1 MKKVA
6 KGKRG
11 YTLSHRK
18 WQILKMSLYIAL
30 ALAVFILGL
39 VVTKT
44 TKNIMSIVAILG
56 ALPISKEMVGVIMSF
71 KRKPM
76 DEKAYMQISEKAGNL
91 EQIYELLFTAYEAAY
106 AVDAAVI
113 EGRDVICYTTDAK
126 CDGVALQKHL
136 AKMLNANDFKENVK
150 VYKDLNKFLDR
161 VADLERREKEDVPY
175 KQNPTYPDLNRD
187 QLVMHTLLA
196 LSI

>member
-1 MKKVA
+1 MKRVA

-11 YTLSHRK
+11 YTISHRK
-18 WQILKMSLYIAL
+18 WQILKMSLYIVL

-39 VVTKT
+39 AVTKT
-44 TKNIMSIVAILG
+44 TKNLLSIVAILG

-76 DEKAYMQISEKAGNL
+76 DQKVYEQIKNKAGSL
-91 EQIYELLFTAYEAAY
+91 EQIYELLFTAYEASY
-106 AVDAAVI
+106 PVDAAVI
-113 EGRDVICYTTDAK
+113 EGRDVICYTTDAS
-126 CDGVALQKHL
+126 CDVVALQKHL
-136 AKMLNANDFKENVK
+136 AKMLNANDLKENVK
-150 VYKDLNKFLDR
+150 VYKDINKFLDR
-161 VADLERREKEDVPY
+161 VGDLERREKEDIPY
-175 KQNPTYPDLNRD
+175 KQNPTYPELNRD